1 MGRDPLGRL
10 WSDVLGLYLVVRGA
24 FVQAETPEGR
34 LLLTPEQEAEG
45 RRQEAEG
52 RRQEAEGR
60 RQEAEGRRRAEE
72 NVERLR
78 RELEQLRGQG
88 GGE

>member
-1 MGRDPLGRL
+1 M
-10 WSDVLGLYLVVRGA
+10 LGLYLVVRGA

-52 RRQEAEGR
+52 RR
-60 RQEAEGRRRAEE
+60 RAEE